1 MALSGL
7 SDEEILLKRRA
18 RQRLIGAVALVLG
31 LIIFLPMLLE
41 DKPKPVSNEMDI
53 SLPPKPNTDFPVATK
68 PSNPPTPPPVPTTK
82 PSTPPIPDALPGRDA
97 PKPASADAHY
107 VVQLGVFANPNNAE
121 KLLAAVALQGM
132 AAQREIVKSAQGDKT
147 RVRVGP
153 YTSREEANATRE
165 KLKNAGINGVVVTEK
180 YD

>member
-1 MALSGL
+1 MALPGL

-41 DKPKPVSNEMDI
+41 DKPKPVSKEMDI
-53 SLPPKPNTDFPVATK
+53 SLPPKPNTDFPVATE
-68 PSNPPTPPPVPTTK
+68 PSNPPSPPPAAIAKPNTPPV
-82 PSTPPIPDALPGRDA
+82 PDALPVRDT
-97 PKPASADAHY
+97 PKAASTDAHY

-132 AAQREIVKSAQGDKT
+132 TAQRELVKSVQGDKT

-153 YTSREEANATRE
+153 YASREEANAMRE
-165 KLKNAGINGVVVTEK
+165 KLKNAGINGVVVAEK
-180 YD
+180 

>member
-41 DKPKPVSNEMDI
+41 DKPKPAHKEMDI
-53 SLPPKPNTDFPVATK
+53 SLPPKPNTDFPVAT
-68 PSNPPTPPPVPTTK
+68 PPTIPPTPSPAPATK
-82 PSTPPIPDALPGRDA
+82 PNTPVPDALPERNA
-97 PKPASADAHY
+97 SKPASTDTQY

-121 KLLAAVALQGM
+121 KLLATVALQGM
-132 AAQREIVKSAQGDKT
+132 TAQREVVKSAQGDKT

-153 YTSREEANATRE
+153 YASREEANAMRE
-165 KLKNAGINGVVVTEK
+165 KLKNAGINGVVVAEK
-180 YD
+180 HD